1 MAAPEPNIVD
11 LTLAL
16 NHVGKV
22 FDTFVKE
29 LKAVQDSVP
38 AMTAARS
45 SAGTAGNRVLL
56 DQFGKPHPDSQA
68 SRPPPVPEG
77 PEPGVVS
84 RYASR
89 SVRRV
94 VGGNRDLS
102 TDARKYWDEQD
113 GQINP
118 LKVFGPSRPDLPR
131 RERITLAR
139 QGLGDYLSDT
149 TQEFAQKRKDEWQK
163 ANLFEKGYIVQSGA
177 HAIANAG
184 RRIASYSPVNAGSAL
199 GYSQE
204 GVGVGPWQIP
214 IASSFATEAGWK
226 GMTEWVKRKNIA
238 WGTPGLGTKDVGE
251 IQGALY
257 QQGYVEGG
265 ARDRMMDAMVDVK
278 KRYKG
283 MDTNLMASMLDQG
296 TRYGTGTVDDMVGI
310 MKKIPDAARAARL
323 GMNEMVSAITEV
335 ANASQKQG
343 ATFKQGAAFGYQAL
357 VTTGRDP
364 RLAQQL
370 SENPFV
376 QARIMAQTG
385 VLPQAQGA
393 LDVNQ
398 RLNLGNRSL
407 RDQYNIY
414 RGMRPLPVKDPLTG
428 EAHVI
433 SGEAQA
439 LAMTANATG
448 LSVDVVRSQLK
459 DERRQT
465 MLNNLIT
472 HTRFSSQDV
481 AAAAGRRDWKGA
493 RAELL
498 DTSQLDKMQRQGV
511 IKDKDGAINDI
522 WSDAAKAVLQADKE
536 TDPGERATK
545 LKAAATEKLNRLN
558 TLAKESTKAQIG
570 KSAGKQRVDVN
581 ISLTKRAADFF
592 KAVTK
597 SSAVEDAKGIA
608 QAGGEVFLGGD
619 VSKLPKLVENTGHLL
634 GFGD

>member
-1 MAAPEPNIVD
+1 MPDDPNPIDISLALTQVGAVFDSFVAELKDIRTSMEAMNATTTAETLAANQKMAAPQSTPSKPPEADAPPSGPSSK
-11 LTLAL
+11 ASR
-16 NHVGKV
+16 GMRRV
-22 FDTFVKE
+22 F
-29 LKAVQDSVP
+29 
-38 AMTAARS
+38 
-45 SAGTAGNRVLL
+45 AGNRELSAAALDVIEKNEGQTPSPVALL
-56 DQFGKPHPDSQA
+56 KDSTLSFRDALTMTRQGYGMQGA
-68 SRPPPVPEG
+68 D
-77 PEPGVVS
+77 
-84 RYASR
+84 A
-89 SVRRV
+89 
-94 VGGNRDLS
+94 VGGL
-102 TDARKYWDEQD
+102 AAKYKQD
-113 GQINP
+113 WNN
-118 LKVFGPSRPDLPR
+118 
-131 RERITLAR
+131 
-139 QGLGDYLSDT
+139 
-149 TQEFAQKRKDEWQK
+149 
-163 ANLFEKGYIVQSGA
+163 ANLFEKYYVAQSLTQHVTRGF
-177 HAIANAG
+177 
-184 RRIASYSPVNAGSAL
+184 RSMASHNPMNLGSEL

-204 GVGVGPWQIP
+204 GAGGGIWQMPWAP
-214 IASSFATEAGWK
+214 VTTEAGRK
-226 GMTEWVKRKNIA
+226 GISEWFKRKNLA
-238 WGTPGLGTKDVGE
+238 WGTPGLDTKDVGE

-265 ARDRMMDAMVDVK
+265 ARDRMMDAMISVK

-370 SENPFV
+370 SENSFV

-481 AAAAGRRDWKGA
+481 AAAAGRHDWKGA

-522 WSDAAKAVLQADKE
+522 WSDAAKAVLEADKE

-581 ISLTKRAADFF
+581 ISLTKRAADLF

-597 SSAVEDAKGIA
+597 SSAVEEAKDIA
-608 QAGGEVFLGGD
+608 QAGGEPVLQGIAPTL
-619 VSKLPKLVENTGHLL
+619 SKLATNSGLL